1 MNEKKDLLNDLKI
14 DRSEDNE
21 PESSFIKRL
30 GFVLVSIII
39 LFLVLTQL
47 GFLSQD
53 EIIEVDAYKAKSAN
67 QSNNSTSSVLD
78 ASGYVTARMQATVSS
93 KITGKVL
100 EVYIEE
106 GMFVEKDQILAQLD
120 DSTVQA
126 ELKFAET
133 QLQEAKR
140 VFNRTLE
147 LRKDNLA
154 SQASLDA
161 AESQLDGLKA
171 RLDISKQIVSD
182 MKIRAPFSGV
192 VINKAA
198 QPGEMISPVSAGGGF
213 TRTGIGTIV
222 DMDSLEVEVD
232 VNESYI
238 NRVQPGQPAITN
250 LNAYPE
256 WDINSEVIA
265 IIPTADRNKAT
276 VKVRIGLLEKDQ
288 RVLPDMGAK
297 VSFLKEQPNTK
308 SVVLKGVIV
317 PSTSVIKEGASSFVF
332 LIKNG
337 IIVKTKVQVE
347 STSANYARIING
359 IKNGDSVVVNSNN
372 GLQDG
377 QEVVIK

>member
-133 QLQEAKR
+133 QLQEARR

-297 VSFLKEQPNTK
+297 VSFLKEQSNTK

>member
-133 QLQEAKR
+133 QLQEARR

-222 DMDSLEVEVD
+222 DMNSLEVEVD

-317 PSTSVIKEGASSFVF
+317 PSTSVIKDGASSVVF
-332 LIKNG
+332 LINNG

>member
-21 PESSFIKRL
+21 PGSSFIKRS

-53 EIIEVDAYKAKSAN
+53 EIIEVNAYKVKSAN

-133 QLQEAKR
+133 QLQEARR

-276 VKVRIGLLEKDQ
+276 VKVRIGLLEK
-288 RVLPDMGAK
+288 L
-297 VSFLKEQPNTK
+297 
-308 SVVLKGVIV
+308 
-317 PSTSVIKEGASSFVF
+317 
-332 LIKNG
+332 
-337 IIVKTKVQVE
+337 
-347 STSANYARIING
+347 
-359 IKNGDSVVVNSNN
+359 
-372 GLQDG
+372 
-377 QEVVIK
+377 

>member
-133 QLQEAKR
+133 QLQEARR

-297 VSFLKEQPNTK
+297 VSFLKEQSNTK
-308 SVVLKGVIV
+308 SVVLEGVIV
-317 PSTSVIKEGASSFVF
+317 PSTSVMKEGASSFVF

-347 STSANYARIING
+347 STSANYTRIING

>member
-21 PESSFIKRL
+21 PGSSFIKRS

-133 QLQEAKR
+133 QLQEARR

-297 VSFLKEQPNTK
+297 VSFLKEQSNTK

>member
-21 PESSFIKRL
+21 PGSSFIKRL

-133 QLQEAKR
+133 QLQEARR

>member
-21 PESSFIKRL
+21 PGSSFIKRL

-53 EIIEVDAYKAKSAN
+53 EIIEVNAYKVKSAN

-133 QLQEAKR
+133 QLQEARR

-317 PSTSVIKEGASSFVF
+317 PSTSVIKEGTSSFVF

-337 IIVKTKVQVE
+337 VIVKTKVQVE

>member
-21 PESSFIKRL
+21 PGSSFIKRS

-53 EIIEVDAYKAKSAN
+53 EIIEVNAYKAKSAN

-133 QLQEAKR
+133 QLQEARR

-297 VSFLKEQPNTK
+297 VSFLKEQSNTK
-308 SVVLKGVIV
+308 SVVLEGVIV
-317 PSTSVIKEGASSFVF
+317 PSTSVMKEGASSFVF

-359 IKNGDSVVVNSNN
+359 IKNGDSVVINSNN
-372 GLQDG
+372 ELQDG